1 MEKFEGIGR
10 FFDVVLAL
18 NILQLTEDTVA
29 AVNKV
34 SALIKFGGYFVAGAA
49 CSGDVAYSYYR
60 LLISIM
66 RFLGKA
72 PPGHYVKRSELVAS
86 YANAGLEIVFQPR
99 PIKDEARSL

>member
-18 NILQLTEDTVA
+18 NILQLTKDTVA

-60 LLISIM
+60 LLISITYLDYLS
-66 RFLGKA
+66 RLC
-72 PPGHYVKRSELVAS
+72 AS
-86 YANAGLEIVFQPR
+86 
-99 PIKDEARSL
+99 

>member
-1 MEKFEGIGR
+1 
-10 FFDVVLAL
+10 
-18 NILQLTEDTVA
+18 
-29 AVNKV
+29 
-34 SALIKFGGYFVAGAA
+34 
-49 CSGDVAYSYYR
+49 
-60 LLISIM
+60 M